1 MVIDREKLLYN
12 GVLTRL
18 KENYAPLR
26 CIRVALDRATDQ
38 FMIARTEMVTIDGNL
53 WNVFFNPYKTPSH
66 IIAERLTKQ
75 LNLKAIVIVEH
86 NIDHIF
92 AVIYH
97 KMSL

>member
-53 WNVFFNPYKTPSH
+53 
-66 IIAERLTKQ
+66 
-75 LNLKAIVIVEH
+75 
-86 NIDHIF
+86 
-92 AVIYH
+92 
-97 KMSL
+97 